1 MYTVHPVRAELGKP
15 SDMNSAVRI
24 SLLLSVTIYFAVG
37 FTGYLL
43 FGDSIMPDMPANFDQ
58 NSDSPIVI
66 YMVAIAIPNIWFFFQ
81 FVGSTTVTW
90 LAFVFPGAIVLRD
103 IHGISTRRDRIMAV
117 LVIILAIVTS
127 SIAISITVCSS
138 VLQKSEITT

>member
-43 FGDSIMPDMPANFDQ
+43 FGDSIMADMLFNFDQ
-58 NSDSPIVI
+58 NSDSPIVRGI
-66 YMVAIAIPNIWFFFQ
+66 NNYRLPSICIP
-81 FVGSTTVTW
+81 
-90 LAFVFPGAIVLRD
+90 RD
-103 IHGISTRRDRIMAV
+103 IHNKKGKDYGSVGYYPGYSDKLRYHFHHCVQFSSTEVRPNY
-117 LVIILAIVTS
+117 LTS
-127 SIAISITVCSS
+127 RPS
-138 VLQKSEITT
+138 